1 MRSAL
6 LLLLM
11 FSSPLEARQK
21 PPKVYSIPLPPQA
34 DFSSFDWLVGE
45 WSGKT
50 TEKSPPGKIHLSV
63 SYALEKRF
71 LLLKEDL
78 SLNATDSAP
87 ATQESWLGVLSAL
100 PSGQGYTLRMFSS
113 TGFITRYRV
122 SVAEANLRFA
132 PEGGELPPPGW
143 LFRRTLART
152 GVGQLTETV
161 EAAPPDH
168 AFFNY
173 YIATLARE
181 NPPPASAAPPAPPHP
196 AAAGDKNHPGKD

>member
-6 LLLLM
+6 LLLLA
-11 FSSPLEARQK
+11 FSSPLSARQK

-34 DFSSFDWLVGE
+34 NFSPLNWLVGE

-50 TEKSPPGKIHLSV
+50 SENGPAGEIHLSV
-63 SYALEKRF
+63 SYALQQHF
-71 LLLKEDL
+71 LVLKEEV
-78 SLNATDSAP
+78 SLATTDSAP
-87 ATQESWLGVLSAL
+87 ATHESWLGVLSAL
-100 PSGQGYTLRMFSS
+100 PSGRGYTLRMFSS

-122 SVAEANLRFA
+122 SVAEASLRFS

-161 EAAPPDH
+161 EAAPPDQS
-168 AFFNY
+168 FFNY
-173 YIATLARE
+173 YVATLTRE
-181 NPPPASAAPPAPPHP
+181 NPPPGQAAPQASPHP
-196 AAAGDKNHPGKD
+196 AAEGKKDLPGKD